1 MKLFSR
7 GCGSRQAA
15 YLAGA
20 DRLDTRE
27 RIELEAHAASCAD
40 CADALRNS
48 RPVDVALRGAFA
60 PLRERRTMIAP
71 GRVRLAVGPRSA
83 AATNP
88 WLLAPRFFGR
98 LAEISVM
105 VGVTLFAV
113 GTSLD
118 PSTPSSSTLTP
129 TQSVVRQYVRAQPP
143 LGEVDYVRWLRL
155 VKADASSTTVSDST
169 RLPMGG
175 RFDYEPVE
183 NAKGP
188 GASPR

>member
-1 MKLFSR
+1 MRLFSR

-15 YLAGA
+15 YLVGA
-20 DRLDTRE
+20 DRLGARE
-27 RIELEAHAASCAD
+27 RIELEAHAASCVE
-40 CADALRNS
+40 CADALRNA
-48 RPVDVALRGAFA
+48 RPMDVALRGAFA

-71 GRVRLAVGPRSA
+71 GRVRLAVGPRSV

-88 WLLAPRFFGR
+88 WLRAPRLFAR
-98 LAEISVM
+98 LAEVSVM

-118 PSTPSSSTLTP
+118 PSSSSSLTP
-129 TQSVVRQYVRAQPP
+129 TQSVVREYFRAQPP
-143 LGEVDYVRWLRL
+143 LGEIDYVRWLRL
-155 VKADASSTTVSDST
+155 VKADASSTVSDSQ

-183 NAKGP
+183 VAKGP

>member
-1 MKLFSR
+1 MKLFTR
-7 GCGSRQAA
+7 GCEFRQAA
-15 YLAGA
+15 YLVGA
-20 DRLDTRE
+20 DRLGARE
-27 RIELEAHAASCAD
+27 RIALEAHAASCVE
-40 CADALRNS
+40 CADALRNG
-48 RPVDVALRGAFA
+48 RPVDLALRRAFT

-83 AATNP
+83 AAANP
-88 WLLAPRFFGR
+88 WLRAPRFFGR
-98 LAEISVM
+98 LAEVSVM

-118 PSTPSSSTLTP
+118 LSLPSSLTP
-129 TQSVVRQYVRAQPP
+129 TPAVVQGYFRGQPP
-143 LGEVDYVRWLRL
+143 VGEIDYVRWLRL
-155 VKADASSTTVSDST
+155 VKADASSTVSDST

-183 NAKGP
+183 LAQGP

>member
-27 RIELEAHAASCAD
+27 RIELEAHAASCPD

-105 VGVTLFAV
+105 IGVTLFAV

-118 PSTPSSSTLTP
+118 PSTPSSNTLTP

-175 RFDYEPVE
+175 RFDYDPVE

>member
-1 MKLFSR
+1 MKFFSR
-7 GCGSRQAA
+7 GCESREAA
-15 YLAGA
+15 YLVYASRLGA
-20 DRLDTRE
+20 RE
-27 RIELEAHAASCAD
+27 RIALEAHAASCAE

-48 RPVDVALRGAFA
+48 RHVDAALRGAFA
-60 PLRERRTMIAP
+60 PLRERRTIIAP

-88 WLLAPRFFGR
+88 WLRAPRFFGR
-98 LAEISVM
+98 LAEVSVM

-118 PSTPSSSTLTP
+118 PSPSSSLTP
-129 TQSVVRQYVRAQPP
+129 TPSVVQGYFRGQPP
-143 LGEVDYVRWLRL
+143 LGEIDYVRWLRL
-155 VKADASSTTVSDST
+155 VKADASSTVTDPT

-183 NAKGP
+183 FAKGP